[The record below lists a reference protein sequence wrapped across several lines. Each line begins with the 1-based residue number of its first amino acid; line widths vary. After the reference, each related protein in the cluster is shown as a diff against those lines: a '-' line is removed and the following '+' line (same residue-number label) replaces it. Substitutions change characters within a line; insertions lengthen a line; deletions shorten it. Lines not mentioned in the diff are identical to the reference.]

1 MPNTATRWLKFAQA
15 LEAPVRWVGAFLGLL
30 VLGVVLAEFAVVL
43 LRYGWQWSQPWL
55 RESVLAMNAAVFLL
69 GTAYALQRDEHVRVD
84 VLSRTWSPRTRAWVE
99 LGGMLLVVLPFA
111 IFVVVVS
118 DHYVA
123 QSWRIGESSNESG
136 GLPGLWVQKALIPTM
151 AILLALQ
158 ALARAAR
165 QAAYLAGAETAPT
178 AHGGALP

>member
-1 MPNTATRWLKFAQA
+1 MSSASARWLKLAQV
-15 LEAPVRWVGAFLGLL
+15 LEVPVRWVGALLGLL

-69 GTAYALQRDEHVRVD
+69 GMAWALQRDEHVRVD
-84 VLSRTWSPRTRAWVE
+84 VLSRTWSARTRARVE
-99 LGGMLLVVLPFA
+99 LAGMLLVVLPFA
-111 IFVVVVS
+111 VFVFVAS
-118 DHYVA
+118 DHYVL

-136 GLPGLWVQKALIPTM
+136 GLPALWVQKSLIPTM
-151 AILLALQ
+151 ALLLALQ

-165 QAAYLAGAETAPT
+165 QAAHLAGADAGTPM
-178 AHGGALP
+178 HGGRLP